1 MINNE
6 IKHTHTHS
14 NADVGVNESRHYM
27 QQVMTK
33 TQPHMHTNNE
43 VRRH

>member
-14 NADVGVNESRHYM
+14 NADVVVNESRHYM
-27 QQVMTK
+27 QQIMTSI
-33 TQPHMHTNNE
+33 QPHMHTNNE